1 MGDGLPH
8 TDGSASPHRLCE
20 VNRPYNRSAIT
31 GLSPRHAV
39 QQRFDLVETSHV
51 KLTALRHVLTSK
63 WLFYSLLSWSIVIG
77 LYALFGG
84 GGGGFGGFF
93 LFYEFFEAQIF
104 LLYQLF

>member
-1 MGDGLPH
+1 MGWEMAFL
-8 TDGSASPHRLCE
+8 TQTVRLRLTAC
-20 VNRPYNRSAIT
+20 VRLT
-31 GLSPRHAV
+31 GHIVAPRHAV

-63 WLFYSLLSWSIVIG
+63 WLNYSLLSWSIVIG

-104 LLYQLF
+104 LLYQVF